1 MTAESIGPSRS
12 INGFTICEN
21 CLIEPW
27 SPSTWDKLEAGQERF
42 VYNISIDQLE
52 NGANAKC
59 WWCCVALDTVPHSDH
74 QSSVPVLIEVDLRF
88 HAPLHVE
95 PLKYST
101 VNLAVERQDDEG
113 GAYEVR
119 QLGISAKRRKY
130 VMLPRPTA
138 LTS

>member
-1 MTAESIGPSRS
+1 M
-12 INGFTICEN
+12 CDN

-27 SPSTWDKLEAGQERF
+27 SQSTWDKLEAGQERF

-52 NGANAKC
+52 NGAKARC

-88 HAPLHVE
+88 HAPIHVE
-95 PLKYST
+95 PLKFST
-101 VNLAVERQDDEG
+101 VNLALERQDDES

-130 VMLPRPTA
+130 VIMARSIA
-138 LTS
+138 LT